1 MLDNDQ
7 QKEFNTAISTVRI
20 FVEWLFDDVINYF
33 KFMYFK
39 KKLKIGLSPAGKM
52 YLVCTILQNAHTI
65 LYGSTTSNFFQKEP
79 PNLNEYFL

>member
-7 QKEFNTAISTVRI
+7 QKEFNTAISTVRT

-33 KFMYFK
+33 KFMDFK
-39 KKLKIGLSPAGKM
+39 KKLKIGLSPVGKM
-52 YLVCTILQNAHTI
+52 YVVCTILQNAHTI
-65 LYGSTTSNFFQKEP
+65 LYGNTTSNFIQKEP